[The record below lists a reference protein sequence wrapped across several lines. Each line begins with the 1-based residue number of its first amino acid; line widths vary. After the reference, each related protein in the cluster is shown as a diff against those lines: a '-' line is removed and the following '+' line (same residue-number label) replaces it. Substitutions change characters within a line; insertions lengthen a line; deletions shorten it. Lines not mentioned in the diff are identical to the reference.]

1 VNDIANVSLWKPTLV
16 AITVAVIV
24 GLIGG
29 LATDIGPWYRDLK
42 KPWFQP
48 PDWAFG
54 PAWTLIYAATGTAA
68 VMAWRAAAE
77 DSQRTLILVA
87 FLINALLNV
96 AWSVIFFTFK
106 RPDLA
111 LIEVSVLWLSIVA
124 LIYIVWP
131 HSKTA
136 AYLLL
141 IYLAWVTFASALNL
155 ATVKLN
161 PHIY

>member
-1 VNDIANVSLWKPTLV
+1 MTDLANVSLWKPTLIV
-16 AITVAVIV
+16 IAVAVVV
-24 GLIGG
+24 GLVGG
-29 LATDIGPWYRDLK
+29 LATDIGPWYRALK

-68 VMAWRAAAE
+68 VMAWRHAG
-77 DSQRTLILVA
+77 DDGQRTLIIAA
-87 FLINALLNV
+87 FLINALLNI

-111 LIEVSVLWLSIVA
+111 FIEVIFLWLSIAA
-124 LIYIVWP
+124 LIYIVQP
-131 HSKTA
+131 HSRTA

-141 IYLAWVTFASALNL
+141 VYLAWVTFAATLNY

-161 PHIY
+161 PTL

>member
-1 VNDIANVSLWKPTLV
+1 VNDIANVTLWKPTLI

-29 LATDIGPWYRDLK
+29 LATDIGPWYRGLK

-68 VMAWRAAAE
+68 VMAWRHAAD
-77 DSQRTLILVA
+77 DSQRTQIFAA

-161 PHIY
+161 PTIY

>member
-1 VNDIANVSLWKPTLV
+1 VNDIANVTLWKPTLI

-29 LATDIGPWYRDLK
+29 LATDIGPWYRGLK

-68 VMAWRAAAE
+68 VMAWRHAAD
-77 DSQRTLILVA
+77 DSQRTLIFAA

-161 PHIY
+161 PTIY

>member
-1 VNDIANVSLWKPTLV
+1 MSDIANVSLWKPTLV
-16 AITVAVIV
+16 AITVAVVV

-29 LATDIGPWYRDLK
+29 LSTDIGPWYRDLK

-54 PAWTLIYAATGTAA
+54 PAWTIIYAATGTAA
-68 VMAWRAAAE
+68 VIAWRHAAE
-77 DSQRTLILVA
+77 DSQRTLILIA

-141 IYLAWVTFASALNL
+141 IYLAWVTFASALNF

-161 PHIY
+161 PTIY